1 MKEYTYYFADGT
13 KNTIEVEEKWYDLLK
28 EMDEAER
35 KQKYNYE
42 RHNYPLSQVDYEGE
56 TFADYS
62 ADPFE
67 KMVAEIDKERIEPVY
82 HTTFGLSN
90 KQIRKYINST
100 VNLGYEIDDYIPT
113 FISQKYHLLNKS
125 EAIRHL
131 HNPVDEIKLKQQ
143 HDSIYVDEILFRESI
158 CKPCNELNMKNYLY
172 ICLK

>member
-42 RHNYPLSQVDYEGE
+42 RHNYPLSQEDYEGE

-67 KMVAEIDKERIEPVY
+67 KMVAEIDKERIAAAL
-82 HTTFGLSN
+82 TTLTDCQRALFE
-90 KQIRKYINST
+90 KVFVERKKIT
-100 VNLGYEIDDYIPT
+100 EIAKEEGVCHQA
-113 FISQKYHLLNKS
+113 ISQRVERIK
-125 EAIRHL
+125 A
-131 HNPVDEIKLKQQ
+131 KLKK
-143 HDSIYVDEILFRESI
+143 YWRR
-158 CKPCNELNMKNYLY
+158 P
-172 ICLK
+172 

>member
-1 MKEYTYYFADGT
+1 MLDDGT

-67 KMVAEIDKERIEPVY
+67 KMVAEIDKERIAAAL
-82 HTTFGLSN
+82 TTLTDCQRALFE
-90 KQIRKYINST
+90 KVFIERKKITSKYLLPKLHST
-100 VNLGYEIDDYIPT
+100 LNRC
-113 FISQKYHLLNKS
+113 ISLRLLFNVLT
-125 EAIRHL
+125 I
-131 HNPVDEIKLKQQ
+131 
-143 HDSIYVDEILFRESI
+143 
-158 CKPCNELNMKNYLY
+158 
-172 ICLK
+172 

>member
-67 KMVAEIDKERIEPVY
+67 KMVAEIDKERIAAAL
-82 HTTFGLSN
+82 TTLTDC
-90 KQIRKYINST
+90 QR
-100 VNLGYEIDDYIPT
+100 V
-113 FISQKYHLLNKS
+113 
-125 EAIRHL
+125 
-131 HNPVDEIKLKQQ
+131 
-143 HDSIYVDEILFRESI
+143 LFEKVFVEEKAWI
-158 CKPCNELNMKNYLY
+158 
-172 ICLK
+172 

>member
-67 KMVAEIDKERIEPVY
+67 KMVAEIDKERIAVAL
-82 HTTFGLSN
+82 TTLTDCQRTLFE
-90 KQIRKYINST
+90 KVFIERKKIT
-100 VNLGYEIDDYIPT
+100 EIAKAEGVCHQA
-113 FISQKYHLLNKS
+113 ISQRVERIK
-125 EAIRHL
+125 A
-131 HNPVDEIKLKQQ
+131 KLKK
-143 HDSIYVDEILFRESI
+143 L
-158 CKPCNELNMKNYLY
+158 LA
-172 ICLK
+172 

>member
-35 KQKYNYE
+35 KQKYNYD

-67 KMVAEIDKERIEPVY
+67 KIAAALTTLTDCQRALFEKVFVERKKITEIAKEEGVCHQAISQRVERI
-82 HTTFGLSN
+82 
-90 KQIRKYINST
+90 R
-100 VNLGYEIDDYIPT
+100 
-113 FISQKYHLLNKS
+113 
-125 EAIRHL
+125 A
-131 HNPVDEIKLKQQ
+131 KLKK
-143 HDSIYVDEILFRESI
+143 L
-158 CKPCNELNMKNYLY
+158 LA
-172 ICLK
+172 

>member
-1 MKEYTYYFADGT
+1 MPSFRLRKSTGSADFYQIQGAKKMKEYTYYFADGT

-67 KMVAEIDKERIEPVY
+67 KMVAEIDKERIAAAL
-82 HTTFGLSN
+82 TTLTNCQRVLFEKVFVERKKITEIAKEEGVSQQSVHIVLKQSLS
-90 KQIRKYINST
+90 
-100 VNLGYEIDDYIPT
+100 
-113 FISQKYHLLNKS
+113 
-125 EAIRHL
+125 
-131 HNPVDEIKLKQQ
+131 KLK
-143 HDSIYVDEILFRESI
+143 EILKSLHF
-158 CKPCNELNMKNYLY
+158 
-172 ICLK
+172 

>member
-67 KMVAEIDKERIEPVY
+67 KMVAEIDKERIAAAL
-82 HTTFGLSN
+82 TTLTDCQRALFE
-90 KQIRKYINST
+90 KVFIERK
-100 VNLGYEIDDYIPT
+100 
-113 FISQKYHLLNKS
+113 K
-125 EAIRHL
+125 
-131 HNPVDEIKLKQQ
+131 
-143 HDSIYVDEILFRESI
+143 
-158 CKPCNELNMKNYLY
+158 
-172 ICLK
+172 

>member
-67 KMVAEIDKERIEPVY
+67 KMVAEIDKERIAAAL
-82 HTTFGLSN
+82 TTLTKEEGVCH
-90 KQIRKYINST
+90 QA
-100 VNLGYEIDDYIPT
+100 
-113 FISQKYHLLNKS
+113 ISQRVERIK
-125 EAIRHL
+125 A
-131 HNPVDEIKLKQQ
+131 KLKK
-143 HDSIYVDEILFRESI
+143 ILA
-158 CKPCNELNMKNYLY
+158 
-172 ICLK
+172 

>member
-67 KMVAEIDKERIEPVY
+67 GVCHQAISQRVERI
-82 HTTFGLSN
+82 
-90 KQIRKYINST
+90 K
-100 VNLGYEIDDYIPT
+100 
-113 FISQKYHLLNKS
+113 
-125 EAIRHL
+125 A
-131 HNPVDEIKLKQQ
+131 KLKK
-143 HDSIYVDEILFRESI
+143 ILA
-158 CKPCNELNMKNYLY
+158 
-172 ICLK
+172 